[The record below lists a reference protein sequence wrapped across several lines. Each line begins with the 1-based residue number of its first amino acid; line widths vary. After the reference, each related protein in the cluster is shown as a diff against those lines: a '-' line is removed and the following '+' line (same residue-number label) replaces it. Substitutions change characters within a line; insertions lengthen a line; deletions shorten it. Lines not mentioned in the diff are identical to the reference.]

1 MQYFNLIEIGQISG
15 LGTEKARGKIRR
27 HLAKHPKQQS
37 HTKKVK
43 QENGGAMG
51 YYSAELCAAIFEGVD
66 FAKPKAAPEPSP
78 AKEPEPEPKSSTPDT
93 NGEILFLRNLADNQS
108 ATIQQQNQVIGY
120 LTGQITELRKL
131 AAPVTPQEPSP
142 KDDTNYLAL
151 FIFSVFLF
159 IALLLIFWL

>member
-1 MQYFNLIEIGQISG
+1 MQYFNLLEIGQISG

-43 QENGGAMG
+43 QENGGTMG

-66 FAKPKAAPEPSP
+66 FAKPKAAPD
-78 AKEPEPEPKSSTPDT
+78 PKSSTPDT

-131 AAPVTPQEPSP
+131 AAPVIPQEPSP